1 MMTSKLMRQSCEANG
16 KWDGWMGLEFREK
29 KRKLNVL
36 DELDEIKMC
45 VAYELDGEKL
55 DYLPAAVEDQI
66 KIKPI
71 YKSFPGWKVSTSG
84 IKNMDSL
91 PDNAKKYIF
100 AVEDFI
106 GEIESFNK
114 SFLCSIS
121 SC

>member
-1 MMTSKLMRQSCEANG
+1 MEKNLELLQVEKGDVGGLMGVLVRQTIKVSGIDGIALTKL
-16 KWDGWMGLEFREK
+16 D
-29 KRKLNVL
+29 VL

-100 AVEDFI
+100 
-106 GEIESFNK
+106 
-114 SFLCSIS
+114 CSRRFH
-121 SC
+121 